1 MKLEKI
7 DACRWRIPRH
17 GRMRVDGLIIGS
29 EPLMDGIK
37 NDQSVQQVMNVA
49 ELPGILRY
57 SLAMPDIHWGYG
69 FPIGGVAAFDLDDG
83 VISPGGVGYDI
94 NCGVRLL
101 RSNLQADEIQDKIKE
116 LTTNMFH
123 AVPSGIGSKSHYR
136 VQERDFPQVLTRGAE
151 FVVEAGYG
159 TQDDLLF
166 IEEGGRIAGA
176 SPHAVSD
183 RAKQRGLA
191 QVGSLGSGNHF
202 VEIGRISEIYSPE
215 GAAALHLFENQI
227 TVMIHC
233 GSRGFG
239 YQVCDDYLKTMNQ
252 AVQKYGIVLPDRQ
265 LCCAPLHSPEAKA
278 YFQAM
283 HCAINYAFANR
294 QVISHFIRQVF
305 EKTLRISPKQL
316 GMDLVYDV
324 SHNIAKIEEHQ
335 INGQTKRVCVHRK
348 GATRAF
354 PPNHQ
359 DIPEAYQKVGQPVF
373 IPGDMGRYS
382 FVLLGADGS
391 MRDTF
396 GSTCHGAGRVM
407 SRRQSTRQSRNM
419 SIVQE
424 MERRGVFVQAESRRT
439 MAEEMPHAY
448 KDVELVVGAA
458 QEAGISRKVAKI
470 KPLGVIKG

>member
-17 GRMRVDGLIIGS
+17 GKMRVDGLIIGS
-29 EPLMDGIK
+29 EPLMEGIK

-49 ELPGILRY
+49 ELPGILKY

-69 FPIGGVAAFDLDDG
+69 FPIGGVAAFDMDDG

-101 RSNLQADEIQDKIKE
+101 RSNLEADKIQDKIKE

-136 VQERDFPQVLTRGAE
+136 VKERDFPQVLTRGAE

-159 TQDDLLF
+159 TQDDLLL
-166 IEEGGRIAGA
+166 IEERGRIAGA

-202 VEIGRISEIYSPE
+202 AEIGRISEIYSPE
-215 GAAALHLFENQI
+215 GAAALRLFENQI

-265 LCCAPLHSPEAKA
+265 LCCAPLHSPEAEA

-305 EKTLRISPKQL
+305 EKTLRIS
-316 GMDLVYDV
+316 
-324 SHNIAKIEEHQ
+324 
-335 INGQTKRVCVHRK
+335 
-348 GATRAF
+348 
-354 PPNHQ
+354 
-359 DIPEAYQKVGQPVF
+359 
-373 IPGDMGRYS
+373 
-382 FVLLGADGS
+382 
-391 MRDTF
+391 
-396 GSTCHGAGRVM
+396 
-407 SRRQSTRQSRNM
+407 RR
-419 SIVQE
+419 I
-424 MERRGVFVQAESRRT
+424 
-439 MAEEMPHAY
+439 H
-448 KDVELVVGAA
+448 
-458 QEAGISRKVAKI
+458 
-470 KPLGVIKG
+470 